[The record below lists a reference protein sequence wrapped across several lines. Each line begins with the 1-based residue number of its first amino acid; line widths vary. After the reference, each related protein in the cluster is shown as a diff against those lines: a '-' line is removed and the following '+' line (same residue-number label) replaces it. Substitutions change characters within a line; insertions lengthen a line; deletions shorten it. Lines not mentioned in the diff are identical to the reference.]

1 LKTQSI
7 GRLTRKLEPAIVVFL
22 FLFYLAPNVSPSI
35 ETALRYANYIALLAI
50 FAGLIGQW
58 QQFAYVATRDIFPWL
73 LVGISLTSVLWSAA
87 PEFTIEEVDSVIRA
101 SIFGAY
107 LTMRYTLKEQIQLIA
122 WTFGIAAVLSIVFA
136 IGIPSYGID
145 ESGLWR
151 GIFKHKQALGRLMP
165 IGIITFLNIAL
176 HNRKYRWIALAGVG
190 LSIALL
196 LLAQSIT
203 GLLVLLISLSLLPLF
218 KLIRQHYKLR
228 VVLLVAAFLLISG
241 VAMLITT
248 NLETIVVDI
257 LGKDLTFNGRIPIW
271 TLAIEK
277 GLERPWLGYGY
288 DGFWTSDES
297 YLIYRNTWLW
307 EGFVNGEIM
316 HAHNGFIDIFLELGF
331 VGLSLCL
338 LSFLMLIS
346 RTFYLINLTNLREFF
361 WIFQFLIIFLFC
373 NMSEGAIFLGGS
385 LFWVLYVSMS
395 FSTAIWCN
403 RIKKNTHLLVTKS

>member
-1 LKTQSI
+1 
-7 GRLTRKLEPAIVVFL
+7 
-22 FLFYLAPNVSPSI
+22 
-35 ETALRYANYIALLAI
+35 
-50 FAGLIGQW
+50 
-58 QQFAYVATRDIFPWL
+58 
-73 LVGISLTSVLWSAA
+73 
-87 PEFTIEEVDSVIRA
+87 
-101 SIFGAY
+101 
-107 LTMRYTLKEQIQLIA
+107 
-122 WTFGIAAVLSIVFA
+122 
-136 IGIPSYGID
+136 
-145 ESGLWR
+145 
-151 GIFKHKQALGRLMP
+151 
-165 IGIITFLNIAL
+165 
-176 HNRKYRWIALAGVG
+176 
-190 LSIALL
+190 
-196 LLAQSIT
+196 
-203 GLLVLLISLSLLPLF
+203 
-218 KLIRQHYKLR
+218 
-228 VVLLVAAFLLISG
+228 LVAAFLLISG